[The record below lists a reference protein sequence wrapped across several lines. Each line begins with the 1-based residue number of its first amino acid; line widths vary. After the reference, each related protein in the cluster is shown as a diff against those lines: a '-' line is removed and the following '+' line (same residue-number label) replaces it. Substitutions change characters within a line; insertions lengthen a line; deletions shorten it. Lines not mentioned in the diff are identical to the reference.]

1 MASIKKYGEK
11 WRVQINERGVR
22 RSRTFKTKAEAT
34 QWVKYFENT
43 FFKRS
48 FISPDITLDQLFTEY
63 ANKVTAL
70 KRGNAAEL
78 RKMYSRI

>member
-43 FFKRS
+43 FFSYIPNSAQVS
-48 FISPDITLDQLFTEY
+48 FHGMLEELM
-63 ANKVTAL
+63 KTAC
-70 KRGNAAEL
+70 
-78 RKMYSRI
+78 RIIE